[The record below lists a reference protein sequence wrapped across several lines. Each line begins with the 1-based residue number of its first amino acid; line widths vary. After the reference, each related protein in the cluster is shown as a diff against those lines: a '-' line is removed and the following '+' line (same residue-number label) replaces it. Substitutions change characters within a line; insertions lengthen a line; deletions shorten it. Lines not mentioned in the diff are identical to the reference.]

1 MTSKLLKI
9 DGYDDC
15 IEGICHKYGQEP
27 FIVYNFD
34 KAITKLMKD
43 GMTYHEA
50 VEFHEFNQACVYMGG
65 QTPAFLYRDEL

>member
-1 MTSKLLKI
+1 MNLDLLKI
-9 DGYDDC
+9 EGYDDC

-34 KAITKLMKD
+34 KVITKLIKD

-50 VEFHEFNQACVYMGG
+50 VEFHEFNQACVYMGD
-65 QTPAFLYRDEL
+65 QTPAFLYRDEI